1 MLRILLPAAS
11 IFIATQPG
19 NARAR
24 PAAELAELARS
35 ISPGCRIDVEPDP
48 MAALERAWAH
58 SQLVCAAGSIFLI
71 GDLLNGLET
80 RGAKR

>member
-1 MLRILLPAAS
+1 MLV
-11 IFIATQPG
+11 ATEPG

-35 ISPGCRIDVEPDP
+35 CVPGCRIEVEPDP

-58 SQLVCAAGSIFLI
+58 GPLVCAAGSIFLI
-71 GDLLNGLET
+71 GDLLNGLEV
-80 RGAKR
+80 KP